1 MGQCLSGSKSEK
13 MKELFLK
20 FKQLK
25 SIDVGELDPAR
36 APPIEGAVM
45 VTGIVAAEPGGQTL
59 QSPVTGK
66 TCVYYKLIVEKKE
79 TRARPKHKG
88 RRGVKDNTKVED
100 LKQEYTVW
108 VHQSTKEEKVNF
120 RLVAGDRNSQ
130 NFLDIPLSKVPLVAH
145 AIRDVEGF
153 VAESD
158 SGQRRTEMS
167 FHVGEPVS
175 LICQLSAGPDGLL
188 RVGAVSHDT
197 LDNDAVQW
205 TNADK
210 ATWDEAIREPCFLVS
225 DSPQVHA
232 HRDVVKA

>member
-13 MKELFLK
+13 LKELFLK
-20 FKQLK
+20 FKLLK

-88 RRGVKDNTKVED
+88 TRTHARHAHTTLVGCTHALTHTGRRGVKDNTKVED

-108 VHQSTKEEKVNF
+108 VHQSTKEEKVQAMWYALQSVELRCNALLRVHGQVNF

-158 SGQRRTEMS
+158 SGTYGS
-167 FHVGEPVS
+167 S
-175 LICQLSAGPDGLL
+175 
-188 RVGAVSHDT
+188 T
-197 LDNDAVQW
+197 
-205 TNADK
+205 
-210 ATWDEAIREPCFLVS
+210 
-225 DSPQVHA
+225 
-232 HRDVVKA
+232 